1 MTDRLGALEERLG
14 YQFGDRA
21 LLAQA
26 TVHRSW
32 SSEHAADPSNER
44 LEFLGDAVLGLVV
57 TNHAYRRFPSFTE
70 GELAKIRAGVVNA
83 VTLAEVATELSLG
96 VALRV
101 GRGEEQ
107 TGGRDKPSIL
117 ADALEAIIGAVYL
130 DGGMEP
136 VSELVLRL
144 LGDRIDRASTVPGR
158 DDFKTRLQ
166 ELAARGFDAVPRYD
180 VTSDGPDHAKS
191 FRATVSVG
199 GIVRGRGQGR
209 SKKEAE
215 QDAARLACA
224 SLADGAEADGAD
236 AIGADGTG
244 VPDATGV
251 PDNDAT
257 GVPDNTVAPDGVGV
271 DPGAGAGAGQ
281 RA

>member
-26 TVHRSW
+26 TIHRSW
-32 SSEHAADPSNER
+32 SSEHAADPPNER

-57 TNHAYRRFPSFTE
+57 TDHAYRRFPTFTE
-70 GELAKIRAGVVNA
+70 GQLAKIRAGVVNA
-83 VTLAEVATELSLG
+83 VTLADVANELDLG
-96 VALRV
+96 DALRV

-107 TGGRDKPSIL
+107 TGGRAKPSIL
-117 ADALEAIIGAVYL
+117 ADALEAVIGAVYL

-136 VSELVLRL
+136 VSALVLRL

-166 ELAARGFDAVPRYD
+166 ELAARRLDGAPHYEV
-180 VTSDGPDHAKS
+180 VAEGPDHAKH
-191 FRATVSVG
+191 FQATVTIG
-199 GIVRGRGQGR
+199 GVVRGRGQGR

-215 QDAARLACA
+215 QEAARLACA
-224 SLADGAEADGAD
+224 SLAGGSGPGGSGPGGGDGDEAAWDHRGSA
-236 AIGADGTG
+236 
-244 VPDATGV
+244 PDA
-251 PDNDAT
+251 
-257 GVPDNTVAPDGVGV
+257 
-271 DPGAGAGAGQ
+271 
-281 RA
+281 